1 MLDEYADFCYDQI
14 GGYVLEYT
22 EYFEDL
28 RPQLDKANIGASLP
42 EYVSMTLFTG
52 GAVFLFSLF
61 IIGTLMALIMGL
73 TGIVMGFTVSL
84 ILSVGSV
91 MGFYLYT
98 SIVISSR
105 ASQIRDTLPFAAM
118 YMSTLSGTGT
128 STSEMF
134 SILANQGEE
143 YGEIAQEAEK
153 ISRDIETFGM
163 DVSEAL
169 KRAADRT
176 PSKDFKELMWGI
188 NHTLTSGGSLRA
200 FLQER
205 SRTLM
210 SDYQR
215 RVESFAEELSLL
227 VEMYITVVI
236 VGSIVFT
243 SISAVI
249 SSFASF
255 PPETIVL
262 IQVLG
267 IFIVLPLISGMFILM
282 VRGMAPGGIR

>member
-1 MLDEYADFCYDQI
+1 MLEEYADFCYDQI
-14 GGYVLEYT
+14 GGYVLDYT
-22 EYFEDL
+22 EYFEDV

-42 EYVSMTLFTG
+42 EYVSMTVFTG
-52 GAVFLFSLF
+52 AMTFIFSLF
-61 IIGTLMALIMGL
+61 ILGTLLALIMGL
-73 TGIVMGFTVSL
+73 SGIVIGLTISIV
-84 ILSVGSV
+84 LSVGTLT
-91 MGFYLYT
+91 GFYLYP
-98 SIVISSR
+98 SIIISSR
-105 ASQIRDTLPFAAM
+105 ASHIRDTLPFAAM

-134 SILANQGEE
+134 AIMAEQEEE
-143 YGEIAQEAEK
+143 YGEVAEEAGK

-163 DVSEAL
+163 DVSQAL

-188 NHTLTSGGSLRA
+188 NHTITSGGSLRT

-215 RVESFAEELSLL
+215 RVESFSEELSLL

-243 SISAVI
+243 AMSAVLT
-249 SSFASF
+249 SFFDAQMIVMVQLIAIFFGF
-255 PPETIVL
+255 P
-262 IQVLG
+262 
-267 IFIVLPLISGMFILM
+267 FISGVFILI
-282 VRGMAPGGIR
+282 VRGMSPGGIR

>member
-1 MLDEYADFCYDQI
+1 MLEEYAEFCYDQI
-14 GGYVLEYT
+14 GNLVLEYT

-28 RPQLDKANIGASLP
+28 RPQLDKASIDVSLP
-42 EYVSMTLFTG
+42 EYVSMIFFTG
-52 GAVFLFSLF
+52 GTAFIFSLF
-61 IIGTLMALIMGL
+61 ILGSLFALMMGL
-73 TGIVMGFTVSL
+73 PGVIIGLTVS
-84 ILSVGSV
+84 IVASVGSV
-91 MGFYLYT
+91 MGFYLYP
-98 SIVISSR
+98 SVVISSR
-105 ASQIRDTLPFAAM
+105 ASKIRDTLPFAAM
-118 YMSTLSGTGT
+118 YMATLSGTGT

-134 SILANQGEE
+134 SILARQDEE
-143 YGEIAQEAEK
+143 YGEVAKEAEK

-188 NHTLTSGGSLRA
+188 NHTITSGGSLRA

-249 SSFASF
+249 SSFTSF
-255 PPETIVL
+255 SADKIVL
-262 IQVLG
+262 IQVVA
-267 IFIVLPLISGMFILM
+267 IFIGLPMISGMFILL